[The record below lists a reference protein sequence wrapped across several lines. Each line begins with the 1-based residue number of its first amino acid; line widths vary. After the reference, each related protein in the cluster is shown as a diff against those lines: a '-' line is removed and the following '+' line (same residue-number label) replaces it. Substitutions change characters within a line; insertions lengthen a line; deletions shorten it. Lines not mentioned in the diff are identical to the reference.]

1 MLALKKNKGHYMVKC
16 EHEKKRKKQFFHL
29 VIDYLDWPYKSDNF
43 FQVNCRLGS
52 FQIQARP
59 ELPTRAPVPES
70 TCWAEPGVAVGLE
83 ISRRVQVSKKLPEKI
98 RERHKDSKQ
107 KQKEKESYWI
117 LTLTDLKGTPA
128 WRIVLFCPPPQANT
142 YRPLN
147 TWSKED

>member
-1 MLALKKNKGHYMVKC
+1 MWTWK
-16 EHEKKRKKQFFHL
+16 EKKKTKSGFLRFHL

-43 FQVNCRLGS
+43 LQVNCRLGS

-83 ISRRVQVSKKLPEKI
+83 ISRRVQVSKKLPKKI

-117 LTLTDLKGTPA
+117 LTHWQI
-128 WRIVLFCPPPQANT
+128 WRARQPGESFYFCPPPQANT